1 MARKVLINETKEITQ
16 KRAARGES
24 QEERQ
29 LALPDGTAFHLNLF
43 SHGFPLGPCGIRGG
57 CNHPDQELRPS
68 RRRVYC
74 QTVVHL
80 FCAGEPKMMEKSLVI
95 VKINK

>member
-16 KRAARGES
+16 ERAARGES

-43 SHGFPLGPCGIRGG
+43 SHGFPLGPCGIHGG

-68 RRRVYC
+68 RRRVYFK
-74 QTVVHL
+74 QL
-80 FCAGEPKMMEKSLVI
+80 FTCFVLVSQR
-95 VKINK
+95 